1 MWDLVRGRLLRT
13 RVFPAAITAIVLD
26 PGEQLLFSGST
37 DGQVFVTM
45 LDTGLAGDPFDV
57 PEDQPVV
64 LNGHK
69 YCMVVEVY

>member
-1 MWDLVRGRLLRT
+1 MGRLQRN

-26 PGEQLLFSGST
+26 PGEHLLFSGST
-37 DGQVFVTM
+37 DGRIFITM
-45 LDTGLAGDPFDV
+45 LDRGIEEDAFDV